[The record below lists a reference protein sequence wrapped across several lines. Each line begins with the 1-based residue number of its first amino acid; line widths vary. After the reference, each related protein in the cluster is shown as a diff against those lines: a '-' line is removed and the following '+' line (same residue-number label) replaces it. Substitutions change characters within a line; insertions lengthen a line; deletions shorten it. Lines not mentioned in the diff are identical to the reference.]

1 MDSFFAVM
9 KSTCTWFVRMQLVA
23 GRYDPDFQPADLCKA
38 HQQLDKVVDAA
49 FRGEEAMRQ

>member
-1 MDSFFAVM
+1 
-9 KSTCTWFVRMQLVA
+9 MQLVA